1 MPLKATLSDKQR
13 VLTLQIKR
21 TPGGSHSAGS
31 KRDAG
36 PVRLRVRVVA
46 GLRIAR
52 FI

>member
-13 VLTLQIKR
+13 VLTLQIKH
-21 TPGGSHSAGS
+21 TPGGAGS